1 MRCWSVG
8 MILLILTVNGLL
20 DLKTRRIFPGFTLLL
35 LLAGII
41 ARKGVDL
48 TALFPGLL
56 FLLTAVLT
64 KERVGAGDGIVL
76 LACGAWSDLITV
88 CRVLIPAIIG
98 ALLTGVVVKTARPA
112 GKVTLPFVPFLWLS
126 YMILLVSGVFSGSVW
141 FGRQ

>member
-88 CRVLIPAIIG
+88 CRILIPAIIG
-98 ALLTGVVVKTARPA
+98 ALLTGVVVKAARSV
-112 GKVTLPFVPFLWLS
+112 GKVTLTFVPFLWLS

>member
-20 DLKTRRIFPGFTLLL
+20 DLKIRRIFPGFTLLL

-56 FLLTAVLT
+56 FLLAAVLT
-64 KERVGAGDGIVL
+64 KERVGGGDGIVL
-76 LACGAWSDLITV
+76 LACGAWSDLIAV
-88 CRVLIPAIIG
+88 CRILIPAIIG
-98 ALLTGVVVKTARPA
+98 VLLTGVIVKAARSD

-126 YMILLVSGVFSGSVW
+126 YTMLLVSGVLSGSAW
-141 FGRQ
+141 SGCQ

>member
-1 MRCWSVG
+1 MG
-8 MILLILTVNGLL
+8 MILLILTVNGLS
-20 DLKTRRIFPGFTLLL
+20 DLRTCRIFPGFTLLL

-88 CRVLIPAIIG
+88 CKILIPAIIG
-98 ALLTGVVVKTARPA
+98 ALLTGVVVKAARSV

>member
-1 MRCWSVG
+1 

-56 FLLTAVLT
+56 FLLIAVLT

-88 CRVLIPAIIG
+88 CRILIPAIIG
-98 ALLTGVVVKTARPA
+98 ALLTGVVVKAARPA